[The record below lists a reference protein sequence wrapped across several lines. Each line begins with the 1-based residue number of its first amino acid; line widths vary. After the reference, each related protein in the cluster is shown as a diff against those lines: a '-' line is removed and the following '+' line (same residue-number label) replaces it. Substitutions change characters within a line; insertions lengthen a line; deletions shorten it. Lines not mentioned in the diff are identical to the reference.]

1 MRHKLVISTGCHLSE
16 HRSRDTSNCFLSMFS
31 SLDGHLDY
39 LFQHGHL
46 RDNLDNEFFSVCREL
61 ISTPVVGE

>member
-1 MRHKLVISTGCHLSE
+1 M
-16 HRSRDTSNCFLSMFS
+16 SNCFLSMFS
-31 SLDGHLDY
+31 SLYGHLDY

-61 ISTPVVGE
+61 IFTPVVGE